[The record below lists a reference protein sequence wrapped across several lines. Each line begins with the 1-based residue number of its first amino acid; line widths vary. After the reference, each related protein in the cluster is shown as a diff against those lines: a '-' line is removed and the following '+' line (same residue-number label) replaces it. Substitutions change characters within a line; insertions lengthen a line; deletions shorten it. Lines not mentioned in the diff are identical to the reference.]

1 MKSAAFVLLF
11 LVGCSTPSASSCSPC
26 GDGAGSIACPETV
39 AACIADGAGKCETG
53 GPGDLVLNADGTF
66 AQEFGAYAQA
76 GKWQEVDGVVILSV
90 AVDYGPSV
98 VGRLPVVSACR

>member
-1 MKSAAFVLLF
+1 M
-11 LVGCSTPSASSCSPC
+11 
-26 GDGAGSIACPETV
+26 
-39 AACIADGAGKCETG
+39 
-53 GPGDLVLNADGTF
+53 VLNADGTF